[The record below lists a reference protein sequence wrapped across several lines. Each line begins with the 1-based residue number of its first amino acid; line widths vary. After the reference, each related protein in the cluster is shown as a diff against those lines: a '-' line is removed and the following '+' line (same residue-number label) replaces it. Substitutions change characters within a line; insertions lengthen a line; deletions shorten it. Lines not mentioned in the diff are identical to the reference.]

1 MNNEHWATIFI
12 SQNEWI
18 KKIEHGFDIFMFI
31 MEVRDDVYL
40 SKAHLWNGRY
50 RARRSC
56 MWWHYKGTQC
66 VALRQTS
73 FLIFLLLLCFD
84 HFQFAIACLR
94 FFEQVLHSRCPNW
107 FSVTFITQIV
117 PCSIF
122 STPISTYFIFDLI
135 FSLIHHDVQ
144 IQKKWLSNLKRLH
157 SIFAQL
163 LPRYPT
169 SRTLTSQVSLLSLI
183 FASNIR
189 YHLLFEQSQT
199 QPSS

>member
-12 SQNEWI
+12 SQSHIAQVSTTCAVWWI

-31 MEVRDDVYL
+31 KEVRDDVYF

-50 RARRSC
+50 TARRAC
-56 MWWHYKGTQC
+56 VWWHYKGTQC
-66 VALRQTS
+66 IVS

-135 FSLIHHDVQ
+135 LSLIHYDVQ
-144 IQKKWLSNLKRLH
+144 IQK
-157 SIFAQL
+157 
-163 LPRYPT
+163 
-169 SRTLTSQVSLLSLI
+169 
-183 FASNIR
+183 
-189 YHLLFEQSQT
+189 
-199 QPSS
+199 